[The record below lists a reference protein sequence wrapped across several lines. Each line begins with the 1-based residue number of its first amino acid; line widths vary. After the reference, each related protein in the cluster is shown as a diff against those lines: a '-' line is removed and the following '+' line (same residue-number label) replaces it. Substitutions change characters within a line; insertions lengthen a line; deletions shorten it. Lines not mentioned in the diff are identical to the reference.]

1 MQRYNPHV
9 LVSAGGF
16 LTTEPPGKLYI
27 LYITVKYIYIYT
39 HTYIHTHTHIH
50 KIVKN
55 GLLQ

>member
-39 HTYIHTHTHIH
+39 YIHTHTHIH